1 MTGKTDSLVKQN
13 SPPHLT
19 AYREGSVRTGSP
31 VPQLVVHLLAGK
43 SSGHRMMA
51 PNSCE
56 SKFIKSFV
64 NSRLYGR
71 KGLIQTF
78 AHGRNELNHKEH
90 GYDVRLF
97 VDD

>member
-1 MTGKTDSLVKQN
+1 
-13 SPPHLT
+13 
-19 AYREGSVRTGSP
+19 
-31 VPQLVVHLLAGK
+31 
-43 SSGHRMMA
+43 MMA
-51 PNSCE
+51 PNSYE